1 MNALVAPSTTRV
13 AARVASPASRAR
25 RNPRAA
31 AVGRSATRR
40 SSIATASASASSSP
54 SSSGDRGRRAVLS
67 DAALAA
73 ILANVSVGTRA
84 ARAGDDKMVG
94 AYLPEDATVP
104 GFYDFTPDAKRTPAL
119 RADALGIYHIALP
132 PTWKEAPVSNARSG
146 NYCQPR
152 CDEAT
157 TEVQFVDPTAGS
169 VQIIIIP
176 TTKLLIAKN
185 EPSIE
190 DVGELNGLINA
201 ISPSITG
208 SVAVEPEEIVSAE
221 EVKHEG
227 KTYYAYELL
236 TPFAEFGLHNVAKVS
251 TSKNYVVIA
260 ALAAS
265 EKQWGKSEADCKK
278 ILDSFRVN
286 V

>member
-1 MNALVAPSTTRV
+1 MY
-13 AARVASPASRAR
+13 
-25 RNPRAA
+25 
-31 AVGRSATRR
+31 G
-40 SSIATASASASSSP
+40 
-54 SSSGDRGRRAVLS
+54 
-67 DAALAA
+67 
-73 ILANVSVGTRA
+73 
-84 ARAGDDKMVG
+84 
-94 AYLPEDATVP
+94 
-104 GFYDFTPDAKRTPAL
+104 
-119 RADALGIYHIALP
+119 
-132 PTWKEAPVSNARSG
+132 
-146 NYCQPR
+146 
-152 CDEAT
+152 
-157 TEVQFVDPTAGS
+157 
-169 VQIIIIP
+169 